1 MTVEQSADL
10 FLTLLNQFHQ
20 LLENLNFKK
29 KMVKT
34 FNVKAHSSFSVLTAS
49 SYIMDAVPGFK
60 EDTSPVYVCF
70 RRRKPWAL
78 THRKLVLTCQNLTD

>member
-29 KMVKT
+29 
-34 FNVKAHSSFSVLTAS
+34 N
-49 SYIMDAVPGFK
+49 G
-60 EDTSPVYVCF
+60 
-70 RRRKPWAL
+70 
-78 THRKLVLTCQNLTD
+78 